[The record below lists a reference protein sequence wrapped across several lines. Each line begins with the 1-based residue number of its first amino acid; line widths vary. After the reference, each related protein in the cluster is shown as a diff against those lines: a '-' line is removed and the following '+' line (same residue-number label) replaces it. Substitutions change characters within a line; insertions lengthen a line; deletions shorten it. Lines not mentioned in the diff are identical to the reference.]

1 MITFVRT
8 DSIAPGKLGE
18 ALAFAV
24 QIAAFVEK
32 TIGHK
37 VSVSVPVGGNPFRI
51 AWVVAFPDLAALEVS
66 FNQLQTDAEYMK
78 QVEAA
83 APYFLPG
90 EARDEIWSS
99 VT

>member
-1 MITFVRT
+1 MITFIRT

-18 ALAFAV
+18 ALGFAV

-32 TIGHK
+32 IIGHK
-37 VSVSVPVGGNPFRI
+37 VGVSVPVGGNPFRV
-51 AWVVAFPDLAALEVS
+51 AWVVTLPDLATLESS
-66 FNQLQTDAEYMK
+66 FKTLQMNPEYLK

-90 EARDEIWSS
+90 AARDEIWSS
-99 VT
+99 L

>member
-8 DSIAPGKLGE
+8 ESIAPGKLVE
-18 ALAFAV
+18 ALTFTQ

-32 TIGHK
+32 IIGHK
-37 VSVSVPVGGNPFRI
+37 VGVSVPVGGNPFRV
-51 AWVVAFPDLAALEVS
+51 AWVVAMPDLAALEAS
-66 FNQLQTDAEYMK
+66 FKTLQMNPEYMR

-83 APYFLPG
+83 APCFLPG

-99 VT
+99 L